1 VCEVKEGSENDW
13 KEGKPSNE
21 DEPPPLL
28 KEEEEVYEVVVRLFE
43 VLPKSCDQVIE
54 SIVAI

>member
-1 VCEVKEGSENDW
+1 VKEGSENDW
-13 KEGKPSNE
+13 KEGNPSNE

-28 KEEEEVYEVVVRLFE
+28 KEEEEVYDVVVRLFE
-43 VLPKSCDQVIE
+43 VLPKSCDQLIE